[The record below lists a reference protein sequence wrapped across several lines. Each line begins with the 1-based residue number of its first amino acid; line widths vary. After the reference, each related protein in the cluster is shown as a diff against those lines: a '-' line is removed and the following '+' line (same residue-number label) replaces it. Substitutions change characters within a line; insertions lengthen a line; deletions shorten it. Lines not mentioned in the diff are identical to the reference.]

1 MNRATQNAIT
11 AKAQEIA
18 TDGMYDAM
26 KKYMTGLVSYTEAI
40 RIIKGLELDGLA
52 EFDSR
57 YVNGLLTAEE
67 NGFAEC
73 FITLAACEYI
83 TKLAKDRM
91 KDIKSGKCYES

>member
-1 MNRATQNAIT
+1 MNRTTQNRVT
-11 AKAQEIA
+11 AMAQEIA

-26 KKYMTGLVSYTEAI
+26 KKYMTGLLPYTEAI
-40 RIIKGLELDGLA
+40 REIKGLELDGLA

-73 FITLAACEYI
+73 LINLAACEYI
-83 TKLAKDRM
+83 TKLTKDRM
-91 KDIKSGKCYES
+91 KYIRSGKCYES